1 MEHPSNS
8 SNVLSRPHCPEC
20 RVSARNHNSW
30 HTRAEQRDGCNS
42 RQTDE
47 INQQEHHRKTK
58 IYLTVTLQ
66 IEPQPECN
74 GNRYPTEIEY
84 PGKEIGNRTMVQS
97 KILTR
102 DKDSTVYRQAKK
114 GFFCLIKSFYI
125 NGIHLVIGIYAHPVI
140 RNAEYEN
147 GNSATA
153 NLRVVCPAKNNTKN
167 TPAIRKCSG
176 RSPIQTAV
184 RIRKNAV
191 MTITSTAS
199 LTEGNKLF
207 SFLVFQ

>member
-1 MEHPSNS
+1 MQWEPVPN
-8 SNVLSRPHCPEC
+8 
-20 RVSARNHNSW
+20 RV
-30 HTRAEQRDGCNS
+30 
-42 RQTDE
+42 
-47 INQQEHHRKTK
+47 
-58 IYLTVTLQ
+58 
-66 IEPQPECN
+66 
-74 GNRYPTEIEY
+74 EY

-140 RNAEYEN
+140 RNAEYEKRQQRHC
-147 GNSATA
+147 
-153 NLRVVCPAKNNTKN
+153 NLRVICPAKNNTKN

-207 SFLVFQ
+207 FIPCLSVVYSNAPSGQMPSNSPILQSLP

>member
-1 MEHPSNS
+1 MD
-8 SNVLSRPHCPEC
+8 VI
-20 RVSARNHNSW
+20 A
-30 HTRAEQRDGCNS
+30 GK
-42 RQTDE
+42 TDE

-66 IEPQPECN
+66 IEPHPECN

-140 RNAEYEN
+140 RNAEYEKRQQRHCQLT
-147 GNSATA
+147 GCLSGKEQYQKYT
-153 NLRVVCPAKNNTKN
+153 RHQEMFRTKPDTDRCQN
-167 TPAIRKCSG
+167 QEKRCDDNHQHRLSHRGK
-176 RSPIQTAV
+176 QT
-184 RIRKNAV
+184 IFH
-191 MTITSTAS
+191 S
-199 LTEGNKLF
+199 LSF
-207 SFLVFQ
+207 SSL